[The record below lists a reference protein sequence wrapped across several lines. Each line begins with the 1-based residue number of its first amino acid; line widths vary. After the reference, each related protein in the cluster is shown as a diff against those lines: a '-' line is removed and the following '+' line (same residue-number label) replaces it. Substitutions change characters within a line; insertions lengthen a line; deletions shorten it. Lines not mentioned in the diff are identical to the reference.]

1 MPLAEF
7 PAFTEPPARP
17 RCEPGTVDLWLVDL
31 GSVPRRGLSAAA
43 REALLEVLGR
53 YLGLEPG
60 EVELATRPDGK
71 PELTGAA
78 AGRVRFNLS
87 HSGEV
92 ALIAVGS
99 DEVGVDVE
107 RIDPSRNLEGVARR
121 TFGREAAEELARVPL
136 PARAAAFYARW
147 TAHEARV
154 KLSGEGFAGMRQAP
168 SRSVTVRPV
177 PVGEGYAAAVAV
189 HGVRWTVRRWAFRP
203 A

>member
-1 MPLAEF
+1 MPLDES

-31 GSVPRRGLSAAA
+31 EGVPRGGLSAASGD
-43 REALLEVLGR
+43 ALREVLGR
-53 YLGLEPG
+53 YLGLDPG
-60 EVELATRPDGK
+60 EVELAARPGGK
-71 PELTGAA
+71 PELAGEA
-78 AGRVRFNLS
+78 AGRLRFNLS

-121 TFGREAAEELARVPL
+121 IFGPEAAEELTRVPL
-136 PARAAAFYARW
+136 AARAAAFYARW

-154 KLSGEGFAGMRQAP
+154 KLSGEGFAALRREP
-168 SRSVTVRPV
+168 SPSVTVRPV
-177 PVGEGYAAAVAV
+177 QLGEGYAAAVAV
-189 HGVRWTVRRWAFRP
+189 RGDGWSVRHWAFRP
-203 A
+203 T